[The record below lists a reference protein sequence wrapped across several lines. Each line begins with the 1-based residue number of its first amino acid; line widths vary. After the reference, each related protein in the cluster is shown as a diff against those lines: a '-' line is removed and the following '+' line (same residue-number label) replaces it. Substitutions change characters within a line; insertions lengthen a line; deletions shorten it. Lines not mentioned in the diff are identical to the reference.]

1 MKPVKLRDA
10 HKALTREQ
18 LEEGRRKALENARE
32 LVDEAGLL
40 HTNAHWPRVVFLC
53 HIAAEE
59 LGKYIML
66 MSAFVELTVD
76 PHDFDWN
83 RFWKRFTSH
92 SRKFTSL
99 CLWEETHLGADEIV
113 MSPES
118 GEDYFENL
126 AKAVTMLDTG
136 KQKSLYA
143 DVMDGSFRSPNDLFG
158 EEIAFKAL
166 RLARKRV
173 DLISSFEERNSYKF
187 PLITRESVV
196 KWRSEVGLTKLWESR
211 PLRTRRSKQG
221 RRDEGTEA

>member
-1 MKPVKLRDA
+1 MN
-10 HKALTREQ
+10 ALTREQ
-18 LEEGRRKALENARE
+18 LEEGRRKALENACK

-40 HTNAHWPRVVFLC
+40 HANAHWPRVVFLC

-76 PHDFDWN
+76 PQDFDWH

-92 SRKFTSL
+92 GQKFTTLSF
-99 CLWEETHLGADEIV
+99 WEESRLTPDEIV
-113 MSPES
+113 MSLELE
-118 GEDYFENL
+118 EDYFENL
-126 AKAVTMLDTG
+126 AKDVKMLDMG

-143 DVMDGSFRSPNDLFG
+143 DVIEGSFRSPSDLFG

-173 DLISSFEERNSYKF
+173 ELIFSFEERNSYKF

-196 KWRSEVGLTKLWESR
+196 KWRSEVGLTKLWQSR
-211 PLRTRRSKQG
+211 PLRTRTSKQG
-221 RRDEGTEA
+221 RPHD